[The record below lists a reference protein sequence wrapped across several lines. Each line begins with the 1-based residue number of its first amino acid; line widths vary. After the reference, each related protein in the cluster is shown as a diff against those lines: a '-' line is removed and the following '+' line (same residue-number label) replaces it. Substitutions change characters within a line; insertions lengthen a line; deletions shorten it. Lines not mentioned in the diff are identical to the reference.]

1 MTTVPMYSASPPEP
15 PVAYRQPPRHAS
27 LPDRI
32 LYNLANPETAVDKA
46 LAKERVA
53 QSMVVVQTLAG
64 VAEDA
69 MFTSRMNSAQD
80 QMERVAD
87 NPALSPAMVQA
98 LEQAAL
104 DHVNSFKE
112 DRVARRQRSLP
123 AAPTTP

>member
-15 PVAYRQPPRHAS
+15 PATYRQPPRHAS

-32 LYNLANPETAVDKA
+32 LYNMANPETAVDKA

-87 NPALSPAMVQA
+87 NPALSPTFKQA

-112 DRVARRQRSLP
+112 DHAARRQRSLP
-123 AAPTTP
+123 ATPATP